1 MIDIDEV
8 VRAADQAYRTG
19 ASNTPAMR
27 RDWLYAVAA
36 ALESHRPD
44 LVSLAAEETHLAA
57 ARLEGELT
65 RTIFQL
71 RFLGDEA
78 VRGVHLRATID
89 HADVTWG
96 MGPRPDLRSVARPIG
111 VVAVF
116 GASNFPFAFSVAGGD
131 SASALAAGCPVVHK
145 AHPAHPVLAR
155 RTAEIVVEALRT
167 AGAPVGWFALID
179 GQDEGVRLV
188 QHPLVKAVAFTGSTA
203 AGRALFDLASSRK
216 EPIPFFG
223 ELGSTNPA
231 FVTTEAWQKRSASIT
246 AGYLASVRL
255 GRGQFCTKPGFLA
268 VPAGAG
274 DAIAEAAR
282 GDDDAALLL
291 TPGLRDGF
299 ESSMEAFAA
308 LPGVEVLHGGASA
321 QDAPPLT
328 LLRASADTVIARP
341 EMLEQEMFGP
351 ASVIVEYHDAAQ
363 LEQIAPLIGGQLTS
377 TIHAEPQEDV
387 AVLLAALSE
396 HSGRIVWNDW
406 PTGVSVSFAQNHGGP
421 YPAATTGTTSVG
433 ASAIDR
439 FQRQVAYQGVPQ
451 QLLPPEIRDENP
463 LRVPQ
468 RVDGELVIPE
478 KEAGR

>member
-8 VRAADQAYRTG
+8 VQDADVAYRRST
-19 ASNTPAMR
+19 SNVPETR
-27 RDWLYAVAA
+27 SVWLHAIAA
-36 ALESHRPD
+36 ALESHRTE
-44 LVSLAAEETHLAA
+44 LVAVAGEETHLAS

-71 RFLGDEA
+71 RFLGDES

-89 HADVTWG
+89 HADASWG
-96 MGPRPDLRSVARPIG
+96 MGPRPDLRSVARPVG

-131 SASALAAGCPVVHK
+131 TASALAAGCPVVHK

-155 RTAEIVVEALRT
+155 RTAEIVVEALRA
-167 AGAPVGWFALID
+167 AGAPDGWFSLVE

-203 AGRALFDLASSRK
+203 AGRALFDLAAARPQ
-216 EPIPFFG
+216 PIPFYG

-231 FVTTEAWQKRSASIT
+231 FVTPAAWQKRSASIT
-246 AGYLASVRL
+246 DGYLASVRL

-274 DAIAEAAR
+274 DVIAAAAR
-282 GDDDAALLL
+282 GDEDTALLL

-299 ESSMEAFAA
+299 ESSMQAFAA
-308 LPGVEVLHGGASA
+308 LPGVEVLHGGASSQA
-321 QDAPPLT
+321 APPLT
-328 LLRASADTVIARP
+328 LLRASAHTVIARP
-341 EMLEQEMFGP
+341 EMIEQEMFGP
-351 ASVIVEYHDAAQ
+351 ASVIVEYQDAAQ

-377 TIHAEPQEDV
+377 TIHAEPDEEISGLLM
-387 AVLLAALSE
+387 VLSD
-396 HSGRIVWNDW
+396 HSGRVVWNDW

-421 YPAATTGTTSVG
+421 YPAATTSTTSVG
-433 ASAIDR
+433 ASSIDR
-439 FQRQVAYQGVPQ
+439 FQRQVTYQGVPQ
-451 QLLPPEIRDENP
+451 RLLPAEIRDDNP
-463 LRVPQ
+463 RHIPQ
-468 RVDGELVIPE
+468 RVDGELVIPVQGV
-478 KEAGR
+478 GR

>member
-8 VRAADQAYRTG
+8 VQVADLAYRGG
-19 ASNTPAMR
+19 ASNAPATR
-27 RDWLYAVAA
+27 KAWLRAIAA

-44 LVSLAAEETHLAA
+44 LVALAAEETHLGTE
-57 ARLEGELT
+57 RLEGELT

-78 VRGVHLRATID
+78 IRGAHLGATID
-89 HADVTWG
+89 HADRTWG

-155 RTAEIVVEALRT
+155 HTAGIVVEALRT
-167 AGAPVGWFALID
+167 AGAPDGWFALVE
-179 GQDEGVRLV
+179 GQEAGVQLV
-188 QHPLVKAVAFTGSTA
+188 QHPLVRAVAFTGSTT
-203 AGRALFDLASSRK
+203 AGRALFDLASGRK

-223 ELGSTNPA
+223 ELGSTNPV
-231 FVTTEAWQKRSASIT
+231 FVTPAAWQKRSASIT
-246 AGYLASVRL
+246 DGYLASVKL

-274 DAIAEAAR
+274 GVIAAAAR

-299 ESSMEAFAA
+299 ESSMEAFAL
-308 LPGVEVLHGGASA
+308 LPGVQILHGGASA
-321 QDAPPLT
+321 DAAAPLT
-328 LLRASADTVIARP
+328 LLRTSAETVIARP

-351 ASVIVEYHDAAQ
+351 ASVIIEYQDAAQ

-377 TIHAEPQEDV
+377 TIHAEPDDEI
-387 AVLLAALSE
+387 AALLTVLAD

-406 PTGVSVSFAQNHGGP
+406 PTGVSVTFAQNHGGP
-421 YPAATTGTTSVG
+421 YPAATTSTTSVG

-439 FQRQVAYQGVPQ
+439 FQRHVTYQGIPQ
-451 QLLPPEIRDENP
+451 QLLPPEIRDGNP
-463 LRVPQ
+463 RRVPQ
-468 RVDGELVIPE
+468 RVDGELMIPE
-478 KEAGR
+478 EETGR

>member
-8 VRAADQAYRTG
+8 VRKADLAYRGG
-19 ASNTPAMR
+19 ASNTPATR
-27 RDWLYAVAA
+27 RAWLHAIAA
-36 ALESHRPD
+36 ALESHRTE
-44 LVSLAAEETHLAA
+44 LVVAAAEETHLGAG
-57 ARLEGELT
+57 RLEGELT

-78 VRGVHLRATID
+78 IRGVHLGATID
-89 HADVTWG
+89 HADAAWG

-111 VVAVF
+111 VVGVF

-131 SASALAAGCPVVHK
+131 TASALAAGCPVVHK
-145 AHPAHPVLAR
+145 AHPAHPLLAR
-155 RTAEIVVEALRT
+155 RTADIVIEALRT
-167 AGAPVGWFALID
+167 AGAPDGWFALVE

-203 AGRALFDLASSRK
+203 AGRALFDLASARK

-223 ELGSTNPA
+223 ELGSTNPV
-231 FVTTEAWQKRSASIT
+231 FVTSAAWQSRSAEIT

-274 DAIAEAAR
+274 AAIAAAAG

-299 ESSMEAFAA
+299 ESSMEAFAE
-308 LPGVEVLHGGASA
+308 LPGVEILHGGASA
-321 QDAPPLT
+321 QAAPPLT

-341 EMLEQEMFGP
+341 EMLDQEMFGP
-351 ASVIVEYHDAAQ
+351 ASVIVEYQDAAQ

-377 TIHAEPQEDV
+377 TIHAEPDEEI
-387 AVLLAALSE
+387 AELLTVLAD

-421 YPAATTGTTSVG
+421 FPAATTSTTSVG

-439 FQRQVAYQGVPQ
+439 FQRQVTYQGVPQ
-451 QLLPPEIRDENP
+451 RLLPPEIRDENP
-463 LRVPQ
+463 RGIPQ
-468 RVDGELVIPE
+468 RVDGELMSQAE
-478 KEAGR
+478 GEER

>member
-8 VRAADQAYRTG
+8 VRKADQAYRSE
-19 ASNTPAMR
+19 APNAPATR
-27 RDWLYAVAA
+27 RAWLHAIAA
-36 ALESHRPD
+36 ALEAHRPE
-44 LVSLAAEETHLAA
+44 LVTLASEETHLGT

-78 VRGVHLRATID
+78 VRGVHLGATID
-89 HADVTWG
+89 HADVAWG

-145 AHPAHPVLAR
+145 AHPAHPILAR
-155 RTAEIVVEALRT
+155 RTAGILVEALSS
-167 AGAPVGWFALID
+167 AGAPDGWFALVE
-179 GQDEGVRLV
+179 GQAEGVRLV
-188 QHPLVKAVAFTGSTA
+188 QQPLIRAVAFTGSTA
-203 AGRALFDLASSRK
+203 AGRALFDLASARK

-231 FVTTEAWQKRSASIT
+231 FVTPAAWQKRSSAIT
-246 AGYLASVRL
+246 DGYLASVRL

-274 DAIAEAAR
+274 DPIAAAAR
-282 GDDDAALLL
+282 GDDDAALML

-299 ESSMEAFAA
+299 ESSMGAFAA
-308 LPGVEVLHGGASA
+308 LPGVDIIHGGASA
-321 QDAPPLT
+321 QAAPPLT
-328 LLRASADTVIARP
+328 LLRASADTVIAKP

-351 ASVIVEYHDAAQ
+351 ASVIVEYEDDAQ
-363 LEQIAPLIGGQLTS
+363 LEQIASLIGGQLTS
-377 TIHAEPQEDV
+377 TIHAEPEDEI
-387 AVLLAALSE
+387 AGLLTVLAD

-421 YPAATTGTTSVG
+421 YPAATTSTTSVG

-439 FQRQVAYQGVPQ
+439 FQRQVTYQGVPE

-463 LRVPQ
+463 RHIPQ
-468 RVDGELVIPE
+468 RVDGELVTPAQRE
-478 KEAGR
+478 GR